1 MKGAEYMTKRA
12 EYRKTKE
19 EALFKRVIEWAQEDN
34 EPIIVEVIERAFAD
48 NDAEHWLTLHPTS
61 SFTGL
66 TDYYLQKMT
75 EEKEMLGNEK
85 RLLKKR
91 LDSYCKRLLSK

>member
-1 MKGAEYMTKRA
+1 MKGVEYMTRRA

-19 EALFKRVIEWAQEDN
+19 EALFKKVIEWAEEDN
-34 EPIIVEVIERAFAD
+34 EPIIVEVIKQAFAD
-48 NDAEHWLTLHPTS
+48 DDAEHWLTLHPTS
-61 SFTGL
+61 SFAGL
-66 TDYYLQKMT
+66 TDYYFQTVT

-91 LDSYCKRLLSK
+91 LDAYCKKLLS